1 MSIALYALTS
11 QYRQLAE
18 RLAGLDLDLQTIS
31 DTIEASGIV
40 DDLQTKAQ
48 GVLMIA
54 QGAEMHNAAI
64 DGEIARLQA
73 LKAQRGKVAQGLRD
87 YLLTNMQAASIEKI
101 ECPLFKIS
109 IRKNPPALE
118 ILDLSEIPAEF
129 MVTPEPKP
137 VVAAPDKAAI
147 KKLLIAG
154 STVPGT
160 QLTQGVRL
168 VIT

>member
-1 MSIALYALTS
+1 MSIALYELTS

-18 RLAGLDLDLQTIS
+18 RLAGLDLDAQTIS

-48 GVLMIA
+48 GVLMVA

-64 DGEIARLQA
+64 DGEIARLQS
-73 LKAQRGKVAQGLRD
+73 LKAHRAKIAQGLRD
-87 YLLTNMQAASIEKI
+87 YLLTNMQAAQIEKI

-109 IRKNPPALE
+109 IRKNPHAVE
-118 ILDLSEIPAEF
+118 ILDLSEIPAAL

-154 STVPGT
+154 NPVPGA

>member
-1 MSIALYALTS
+1 MTALYELTS

-18 RLAGLDLDLQTIS
+18 RLAGFDMDAQTIA
-31 DTIEASGIV
+31 DTIEATGLV

-48 GVLMIA
+48 DVLMVA

-64 DGEIARLQA
+64 DAEIVRLQA
-73 LKAQRGKVAQGLRD
+73 LKAHRSKVAQGLRD
-87 YLLTNMQAASIEKI
+87 YLLTNMQAAGIEKI

-109 IRKNPPALE
+109 IRKNPPAVE
-118 ILDLSEIPAEF
+118 ILDLTEIPAAL

-147 KKLLIAG
+147 KKLLLAG
-154 STVPGT
+154 LPVPGA

-168 VIT
+168 VII